1 MLPNVKLFC
10 RNNRLRVVGLPLA
23 IAIAK
28 QNNCL
33 LTKKKLDRSIIG
45 YDTNKK
51 RIEELKLGFDRNNI
65 YNKEQIKKIKNIK
78 FVSGKDFLKNVNVFI
93 ITVPTPIT
101 EQHEPN
107 LSHIKEASILV
118 GELIKNRKINSINPV
133 IIFESTVYP
142 GQLKKLYSIIEK
154 Q

>member
-1 MLPNVKLFC
+1 M
-10 RNNRLRVVGLPLA
+10 
-23 IAIAK
+23 
-28 QNNCL
+28 
-33 LTKKKLDRSIIG
+33 IIG

-78 FVSGKDFLKNVNVFI
+78 FVSEKDLLKNVNVFI

-118 GELIKNRKINSINPV
+118 GELIKNRKQTLLILSL
-133 IIFESTVYP
+133 F
-142 GQLKKLYSIIEK
+142 LKAQYILD
-154 Q
+154 